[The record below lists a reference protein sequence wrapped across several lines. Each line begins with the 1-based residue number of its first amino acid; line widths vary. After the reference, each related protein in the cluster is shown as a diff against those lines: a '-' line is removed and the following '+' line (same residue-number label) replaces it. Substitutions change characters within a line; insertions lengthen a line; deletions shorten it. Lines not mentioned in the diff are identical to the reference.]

1 MAQRQT
7 FNSLEELSTCEISDA
22 LIKLGVQTGG
32 YIPDLHLYSPSD
44 GQKVKVVGPAFTVQ
58 MVAENVQRENELP
71 KSKEHF
77 VDACPSG
84 SVLVISAPFIRNA
97 GCWGGLMSTAAKA
110 KGIKG
115 VVIKGGC
122 RDLAE
127 HRELGFP
134 VYANY
139 HTTLGQKSFVRPS
152 LLSVPVDM
160 SPHYY
165 SSPTIVSLYP
175 PSFEYKITVN
185 PGDIIVCDED
195 GCVAVPPDLI
205 EKVVEKGK
213 EGRDVDENVRKD
225 LEKGKGVKESMAK
238 WRGEEKRDGRK
249 L

>member
-1 MAQRQT
+1 
-7 FNSLEELSTCEISDA
+7 
-22 LIKLGVQTGG
+22 
-32 YIPDLHLYSPSD
+32 
-44 GQKVKVVGPAFTVQ
+44 
-58 MVAENVQRENELP
+58 
-71 KSKEHF
+71 
-77 VDACPSG
+77 
-84 SVLVISAPFIRNA
+84 
-97 GCWGGLMSTAAKA
+97 MSTAAKA

-238 WRGEEKRDGRK
+238 WRGEEKKGWKEIVTQLTSWQHKLVVIFAQGWKAMRMQLHCLTTVLQIRNRK
-249 L
+249 SMEA

>member
-1 MAQRQT
+1 
-7 FNSLEELSTCEISDA
+7 
-22 LIKLGVQTGG
+22 
-32 YIPDLHLYSPSD
+32 
-44 GQKVKVVGPAFTVQ
+44 
-58 MVAENVQRENELP
+58 
-71 KSKEHF
+71 
-77 VDACPSG
+77 
-84 SVLVISAPFIRNA
+84 
-97 GCWGGLMSTAAKA
+97 MSTAAKA

>member
-1 MAQRQT
+1 M
-7 FNSLEELSTCEISDA
+7 
-22 LIKLGVQTGG
+22 
-32 YIPDLHLYSPSD
+32 
-44 GQKVKVVGPAFTVQ
+44 
-58 MVAENVQRENELP
+58 
-71 KSKEHF
+71 
-77 VDACPSG
+77 
-84 SVLVISAPFIRNA
+84 
-97 GCWGGLMSTAAKA
+97 
-110 KGIKG
+110 
-115 VVIKGGC
+115 
-122 RDLAE
+122 
-127 HRELGFP
+127 
-134 VYANY
+134 YANY